1 MSIPSF
7 SLKSQVSSRKLKD
20 ALSASSK
27 SNFRLQTSNLRRR
40 KSRGLS
46 LVELVVF
53 IVIVSTAVAGVL
65 GVMDVTTRSSVDPMI
80 HKQALAIAEAV
91 LEEVQLQPFTYCDPD
106 DPGAATADMTGA
118 SIAFDAASTTPT
130 SATGNPI
137 DVNHTISGTNRYVF
151 VQVVSSNT
159 FPTIS
164 SVVWDPTGVN
174 EALSVIATD
183 NRASD
188 VRTVLYGKVNP
199 TAKTAI
205 MRVTLSAGDS
215 SGTYVAVSSFK
226 GVHPTTPLGT
236 PATANGGT
244 GGTPTVTVSAATG
257 DLVIDFMG
265 TKETTSG
272 KTAGAGQTELWDS
285 YSNQSYGA
293 GSWKAG
299 AATPVVMSW
308 TGVPEEWAMIG
319 VALKPGG
326 GCPNIT
332 EAIGPENVGEMET
345 RYSTTKPFDN
355 VNDYHG
361 FDSNTAA
368 PSGIRN
374 IDSTL
379 IAGLDGYRVTV
390 SVAGQPLGAI
400 GNDAY
405 GNPQSLL
412 ITVTVTGPGNTTVTL
427 NGYRTR
433 YAPNALP

>member
-1 MSIPSF
+1 MSIPSPR
-7 SLKSQVSSRKLKD
+7 LKSQVPSFKLEEAPRAFSRPKV
-20 ALSASSK
+20 
-27 SNFRLQTSNLRRR
+27 RLR
-40 KSRGLS
+40 KSAGVS

-53 IVIVSTAVAGVL
+53 IVIVSAAVAGII
-65 GVMDVTTRSSVDPMI
+65 GVISITTRSSVDPLI

-106 DPGAATADMTGA
+106 DPGAAGADMTGA
-118 SIAFDAASTTPT
+118 ALAFDAKSTTPT
-130 SATGNPI
+130 SATGDPI
-137 DVNHTISGTNRYVF
+137 DVTHTISGSNRYVF

-164 SVVWDPTGVN
+164 SVVWDPAGVN
-174 EALSVIATD
+174 EALSVIASV
-183 NRASD
+183 NYAAD
-188 VRTVLYGKVNP
+188 VRTVVYGRVNP

-205 MRVTLSAGDS
+205 MRVDLSAGDG
-215 SGTYVAVSSFK
+215 SGTFVAVSSFN
-226 GVHPTTPLGT
+226 GVHQTTPLGT

-257 DLVIDFMG
+257 DLVVDFMG
-265 TKETTSG
+265 SKEQPLG
-272 KTAGAGQTELWDS
+272 NKTPGAGQTELWDG
-285 YSNQSYGA
+285 YSNQSIGA

-299 AATPVVMSW
+299 AAS
-308 TGVPEEWAMIG
+308 VPMTWGGTTEEWANVG

-326 GCPNIT
+326 GCPNIN
-332 EAIGPENVGEMET
+332 EAIGPEPSES
-345 RYSTTKPFDN
+345 RYSVTLPFDN

-361 FDSNTAA
+361 FDSNTAV

-379 IAGLDGYRVTV
+379 IGGLDGYRVSV